1 MSQFEYHVFVCTH
14 GPYCCFDGDTD
25 AIFKQLKK
33 GAAEA
38 GCGDRVRVN
47 RAGCFNQCGHGPMVV
62 VYPQEVW
69 YAGVQL
75 SDVPEIVREHLQQGR
90 PVERLRF
97 QAPPGS
103 NKDVA
108 GYPEEV
114 HAFKEVDAQ
123 IDEQRAAARQAV
135 LTHLRQ
141 VPAPTSD

>member
-1 MSQFEYHVFVCTH
+1 MAMFEYHLFVCTH

-25 AIFKQLKK
+25 ALFRLLKK

-47 RAGCFNQCGHGPMVV
+47 RAGCFNQCGHGPMIV
-62 VYPQEVW
+62 VYPEEVW

-75 SDVPEIVREHLQQGR
+75 SDVPEIVREHLRNGR

-103 NKDVA
+103 NKDTA
-108 GYPEEV
+108 GYSDEV
-114 HAFKEVDAQ
+114 QGFKDIDAQ

-135 LTHLRQ
+135 LERLRQ
-141 VPAPTSD
+141 RMPAPD

>member
-25 AIFKQLKK
+25 AIFRQLKK

-69 YAGVQL
+69 YAGVRV
-75 SDVPEIVREHLQQGR
+75 SDVPEIVREHLQHGR
-90 PVERLRF
+90 PVARLRF

-103 NKDVA
+103 NKDVT
-108 GYPEEV
+108 GYPDEV

-123 IDEQRAAARQAV
+123 IDAQRAAARQAV
-135 LTHLRQ
+135 LTQLRQ
-141 VPAPTSD
+141 AAPASD